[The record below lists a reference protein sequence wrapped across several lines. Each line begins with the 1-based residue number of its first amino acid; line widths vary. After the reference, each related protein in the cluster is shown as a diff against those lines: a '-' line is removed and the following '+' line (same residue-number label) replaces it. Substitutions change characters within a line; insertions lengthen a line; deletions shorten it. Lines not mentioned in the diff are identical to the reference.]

1 MIGWLIVLG
10 ILALLLG
17 LLLSPLVFALDYDDP
32 KDRFFWKLSWLGI
45 PLLSSEG
52 KGVFRKKTGKPERT
66 GDRRKTGTHRQKG
79 QAKAVLEN
87 RTEQPFCAA
96 ETAAAFVER
105 AVAPASDCG
114 CPGGQ
119 I

>member
-45 PLLSSEG
+45 PLESSG
-52 KGVFRKKTGKPERT
+52 MPSQDSFQKKRSFG
-66 GDRRKTGTHRQKG
+66 
-79 QAKAVLEN
+79 
-87 RTEQPFCAA
+87 AA
-96 ETAAAFVER
+96 
-105 AVAPASDCG
+105 
-114 CPGGQ
+114 
-119 I
+119 

>member
-32 KDRFFWKLSWLGI
+32 KDLSLI
-45 PLLSSEG
+45 
-52 KGVFRKKTGKPERT
+52 
-66 GDRRKTGTHRQKG
+66 H
-79 QAKAVLEN
+79 
-87 RTEQPFCAA
+87 
-96 ETAAAFVER
+96 
-105 AVAPASDCG
+105 
-114 CPGGQ
+114 

>member
-45 PLLSSEG
+45 PLLSSG
-52 KGVFRKKTGKPERT
+52 KAGEKGTPQRT
-66 GDRRKTGTHRQKG
+66 GDRRKAGTHRQKG

-105 AVAPASDCG
+105 AVAPASDRR